1 MSSTIERVTKLV
13 ALSGSPNENEA
24 RAAAMLAC
32 ALMRKHGLSVG
43 GGGAVGSDYGV
54 FLDSLTDHDFMRLH
68 RAFHDRFIRHMT
80 IVAEQAEAERAREQ
94 REAEADG
101 LRAYVAFDGARFV
114 VWLADR
120 LSWRNAFTLLP
131 AFAHPKAIGSFESLC
146 EQHRALGT
154 IPKDAKIVRLPD
166 VEAKAGLSR
175 ARKIERQRRKV
186 A

>member
-1 MSSTIERVTKLV
+1 MSCTFERVTKLI
-13 ALSGSPNENEA
+13 ALSASPNENEA
-24 RAAAMLAC
+24 RAAAMQAC

-43 GGGAVGSDYGV
+43 GGAIGSDYGS
-54 FLDSLTDHDFMRLH
+54 FLDSLTDHDFERLH
-68 RAFHDRFIRHMT
+68 RAFHERFMRRMT
-80 IVAEQAEAERAREQ
+80 IAAEQAEAERAREQ

-114 VWLADR
+114 VWIADR

-131 AFAHPKAIGSFESLC
+131 VFAHPKAIGSFESLC
-146 EQHRALGT
+146 EQHRAMGT

-166 VEAKAGLSR
+166 IEAKAGLSR